1 MRGVVLIVDDDVS
14 VAQTLERMVREC
26 GYQAEVVTAGAKALE
41 RLSAQTFEI
50 LLVDLIMPE
59 VDGFAVLRHAVQK
72 KLCQHVIVITGQSS
86 VPVAVEAMRA
96 GAADFITKPFVLKD
110 VRESIER
117 VAGASEKTSKK
128 QQSELSQWRRKFAP
142 ELLGQEPALMEVL
155 SIVQRVADTDCNV
168 LVQGESGTGKELVA
182 HAIHNASRRSQAAF
196 VPLNCAAIPKELM
209 ESEIFGHTKGA
220 FSGATEKR
228 VGKFQVAD
236 GGTLFLDEL
245 GEMELSLQ
253 SKFLRVIQEGEFTP
267 VGESKPQHADVRI
280 VSATN
285 VDLENSCKE
294 GKFRADLYYR
304 LNVIPI
310 RLPSL
315 RERPGDIPLLVERIV
330 ERANRRHGRNVSGFQ
345 TAALDVLK
353 SYKWPGN
360 IRELANLVERL
371 VVIKGEGEISIEDLP
386 TNIKKASPSTSVA
399 VESLQLPG
407 EGLNIDAALQSLET
421 RLTLDALRRSNGNKA
436 KAAEL
441 LGLKRTTLVERL
453 RKLNIETE

>member
-26 GYQAEVVTAGAKALE
+26 GYQAEVVTAGAKAIE

-117 VAGASEKTSKK
+117 VAGASEKISKK